1 MAAGSRRAMVIR
13 SRFSAA
19 ARTLCCSRTWSDIR
33 PPGGTALRIPAFY
46 PVRCEA
52 ASDRLILATLAGME
66 PAPPGCM
73 ANYHSRWVV
82 LVLLLM
88 AVAVA
93 GTYALR
99 ETNRDEARPARN
111 AMINGLPSAG
121 EHDAVGTSGTDHGTP
136 GQAENSGSV
145 IRELETIT
153 GLVDRRPLIGRK
165 VDLHVPVA
173 SSANDQAFW
182 IGEKD
187 NRVLVVPRRDHRDSV
202 KRQAGLVADNGIAR
216 LEAGTTAAITG
227 SIQKLPIAE
236 EMYSWGLTSE
246 ERSELGGDGVY
257 LRADTIT
264 VQ

>member
-1 MAAGSRRAMVIR
+1 
-13 SRFSAA
+13 
-19 ARTLCCSRTWSDIR
+19 
-33 PPGGTALRIPAFY
+33 
-46 PVRCEA
+46 
-52 ASDRLILATLAGME
+52 ME
-66 PAPPGCM
+66 PARSRCM
-73 ANYHSRWVV
+73 ANHQSRWVV
-82 LVLLLM
+82 LVLLVV
-88 AVAVA
+88 AVAAA

-111 AMINGLPSAG
+111 AMINGLPSGG
-121 EHDAVGTSGTDHGTP
+121 EQDAVGTSGTAHGTP
-136 GQAENSGSV
+136 VRTESSRSV

-173 SSANDQAFW
+173 ASANDQAFW

-227 SIQKLPIAE
+227 SIQELPIAE
-236 EMYSWGLTSE
+236 EMYSWGLNSE
-246 ERSELGGDGVY
+246 DRSGLAAAGVY
-257 LRADTIT
+257 LGADTIT